1 MATDTANDEIIYS
14 FLLIILVLSLFEKS
28 EESIINVILYGVP
41 GLPSVSISQ
50 EGSYSTVRKEIL
62 KSAPNL
68 SNFYFVLRGLIIK
81 DEDIMINRG
90 RGHVVINVQTRDDL
104 KGGAKKDRKK
114 GGRKRCLTNDA

>member
-1 MATDTANDEIIYS
+1 MK
-14 FLLIILVLSLFEKS
+14 F
-28 EESIINVILYGVP
+28 
-41 GLPSVSISQ
+41 
-50 EGSYSTVRKEIL
+50 
-62 KSAPNL
+62 APNL
-68 SNFYFVLRGLIIK
+68 SNFYFVHRGLIVK